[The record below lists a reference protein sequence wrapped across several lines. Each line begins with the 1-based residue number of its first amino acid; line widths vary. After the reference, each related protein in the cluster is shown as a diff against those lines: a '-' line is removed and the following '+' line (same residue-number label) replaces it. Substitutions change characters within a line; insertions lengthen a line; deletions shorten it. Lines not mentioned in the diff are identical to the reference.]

1 MEILPFLGYLAA
13 IGIGVVLGLI
23 GGGGSIIT
31 VPIMVYLLGI
41 NPVTATAYSLFLVG
55 VASTVGAARNAQ
67 LGHIDYRTGIVF
79 SIPAFMAVY
88 VTRAFIIP
96 KIPENILT
104 IQQFVLTKNTAVM
117 LFFAFLMVLAA
128 VSMIRSKEQQ
138 SMRSNTIRIQ
148 LPLILLEGT
157 VVGIVTGLVGAG
169 GGFLIIPALVLV
181 AGLEIKAAIGTSLLI
196 IAIKSLIGFIGDVQN
211 SPIDWKFLLLFTTLA
226 VAGIF
231 IGLAYNQV
239 MKGERLKKLFGWF
252 ILVMGLG
259 IVIKEIVL

>member
-55 VASTVGAARNAQ
+55 VASTVGASRNAQ

-117 LFFAFLMVLAA
+117 LFFAFLMENKAE
-128 VSMIRSKEQQ
+128 RK
-138 SMRSNTIRIQ
+138 R
-148 LPLILLEGT
+148 
-157 VVGIVTGLVGAG
+157 
-169 GGFLIIPALVLV
+169 FL
-181 AGLEIKAAIGTSLLI
+181 
-196 IAIKSLIGFIGDVQN
+196 
-211 SPIDWKFLLLFTTLA
+211 
-226 VAGIF
+226 
-231 IGLAYNQV
+231 
-239 MKGERLKKLFGWF
+239 
-252 ILVMGLG
+252 
-259 IVIKEIVL
+259 